1 MPRWRLRGSAS
12 LTRRHA
18 TARPPKAAT
27 ALTASPAATPE
38 KPQRV
43 PVPRLP
49 GPWATTAMSAASTC
63 RAASN
68 PVCTVTVSRSPPNAC
83 PVVTVAASQP
93 ASLSDAQVRENQAGS
108 APPSC
113 MT

>member
-1 MPRWRLRGSAS
+1 M
-12 LTRRHA
+12 RRAA
-18 TARPPKAAT
+18 TGRPPRAAA

-38 KPQRV
+38 YPHRV

-49 GPWATTAMSAASTC
+49 GPCVTMATSAASTC
-63 RAASN
+63 RAASS
-68 PVCTVTVSRSPPNAC
+68 PVCTVTVSRSPPNDW
-83 PVVTVAASQP
+83 PVVTVP
-93 ASLSDAQVRENQAGS
+93 ASHPAARSPAIVRENQAGS